1 VSSRSSRCGVE
12 HTTAEL
18 ILVWYE
24 CLIDVLN
31 PPPIPREEVVE
42 KKESLMTAEEE
53 RELAELMD
61 SDIEDDL

>member
-1 VSSRSSRCGVE
+1 
-12 HTTAEL
+12 
-18 ILVWYE
+18 
-24 CLIDVLN
+24 LIDVLN